1 MPNGWSPKMSF
12 TAQLKGKNCL
22 VIGAGVTGMAVA
34 KVLNDFGANVHIFDE
49 KDIGSDKK
57 VISSIQDLPKGIEL
71 AIVSPGWRSD
81 HPLIQKLSAAGVQIQ
96 SEIDLAWSIKC
107 EIAPNQRWVA
117 LTGTNGKTT
126 SIQMLQS
133 IFTAAGM
140 NAVVCGNVGEPVIT
154 AVCHSARHELLALE
168 LSSFQIHWSNLPMY
182 ESIAILNIAQDHID
196 WHGTFEEYAKAK
208 LKLMAQS
215 KQCFINKSDPYLAA
229 RHFDQAGVTWFSLN
243 TPAPGEIGLVEE
255 LIIDRAFSTSS
266 SHASEIAEIADVSPT
281 VPHNILNAMAAAAL
295 ALSIGISYE
304 QIKAG
309 LSAFTTDHHR
319 LELIKKSNEINWI
332 DDSKATNPHAAA
344 AAIMAN
350 LNVIWIAGGLA
361 KGASMDELVQRCA
374 PRIKSAILIGKD
386 RDLIKAS
393 LNEFAPQIPIH
404 LVDQEE
410 DNAQLLLD
418 VVKLALKLAKPGDT
432 VLLAP
437 ACASMD
443 QFKSYAQRG
452 ELFAKAVRELA

>member
-1 MPNGWSPKMSF
+1 MSF

-34 KVLNDFGANVHIFDE
+34 KALDNFGAKVHIFDE
-49 KDIGSDKK
+49 KNIASDQK
-57 VISSIQDLPKGIEL
+57 VISNIQDLPKEIEL

-81 HPLIQKLSAAGVQIQ
+81 HPLIQKLIAAGVQIQ

-133 IFTAAGM
+133 IFTTSGI

-154 AVCHSARHELLALE
+154 AVCHLDKYEVLALE

-196 WHGTFEEYAKAK
+196 WHGSFEEYAKAK

-215 KQCFINKSDPYLAA
+215 KQSFINKSDPYLAA

-243 TPAPGEIGLVEE
+243 TPALGEIGLVEE
-255 LIIDRAFSTSS
+255 LIIDRAFSTSN

-304 QIKAG
+304 QIKAEY
-309 LSAFTTDHHR
+309 S
-319 LELIKKSNEINWI
+319 KSF
-332 DDSKATNPHAAA
+332 
-344 AAIMAN
+344 
-350 LNVIWIAGGLA
+350 V
-361 KGASMDELVQRCA
+361 
-374 PRIKSAILIGKD
+374 
-386 RDLIKAS
+386 
-393 LNEFAPQIPIH
+393 
-404 LVDQEE
+404 
-410 DNAQLLLD
+410 
-418 VVKLALKLAKPGDT
+418 
-432 VLLAP
+432 
-437 ACASMD
+437 
-443 QFKSYAQRG
+443 
-452 ELFAKAVRELA
+452 ELFLS